1 MKKII
6 LAAAAAALF
15 TSGTV
20 HAADAVAVPKE
31 EWSFYGVLGK
41 FDRPQLQRGFQ
52 VYKEVCASCH
62 ALQYVSFRNFAD
74 LGYSEDQ
81 IKTLAAEYEVEDGP
95 DDSGDMF
102 MRPAK
107 GSDRLPKPFAN
118 DAMARVANG
127 GALPPDLSLMTKARA
142 NGPDYVFHLMMGY
155 EEPPAG
161 VQVMPGLNYNKY
173 FPGGQIAMPKLI
185 TDGLVTFADGAP
197 NDAASIARD
206 VTAFLHWAAEP
217 KLEARHTT
225 GLKVTLY
232 ALIFAVLAF
241 FAKRRM
247 WKNIPH

>member
-20 HAADAVAVPKE
+20 YGADAVAVPKE

-81 IKTLAAEYEVEDGP
+81 VKTLAAEYEVEDGP

-142 NGPDYVFHLMMGY
+142 NGPDYVFHLMLGY

-161 VQVMPGLNYNKY
+161 VQVMPGLSYNKY